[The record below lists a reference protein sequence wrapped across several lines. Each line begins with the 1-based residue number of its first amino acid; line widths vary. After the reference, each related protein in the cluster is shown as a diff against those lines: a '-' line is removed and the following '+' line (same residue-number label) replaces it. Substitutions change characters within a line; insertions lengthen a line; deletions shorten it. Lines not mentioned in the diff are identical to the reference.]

1 MTKEKTT
8 RCEMVDSKAKPY
20 LLLSKGKKKYK
31 SKINLQ
37 NSDFEEEKNKTK

>member
-1 MTKEKTT
+1 
-8 RCEMVDSKAKPY
+8 MVDSKAKPY
-20 LLLSKGKKKYK
+20 LLLSKGKKKKYK